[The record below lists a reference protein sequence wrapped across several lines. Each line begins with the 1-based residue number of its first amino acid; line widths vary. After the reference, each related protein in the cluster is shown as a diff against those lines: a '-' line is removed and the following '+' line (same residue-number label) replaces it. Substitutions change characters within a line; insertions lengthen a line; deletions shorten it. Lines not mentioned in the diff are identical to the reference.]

1 MLVKMLKNNHSLP
14 FFIILLFSAFALLR
28 MESMKQLW
36 SMEELIEQ
44 WTLHPDE
51 RVLVSSKVTSHRLG
65 FAILLKFFQIE
76 GRFPRYQFEM
86 PDETIR
92 YLAQQL
98 GIAPQ
103 QYDAYDWKGRTIKY
117 HRAEIR
123 QVLGFREVTVEDSQQ
138 MIVWLCEHPLTQ
150 VRQLEHL
157 KAIVY
162 QRFRDLKIEPPTP
175 DRVERLIRSA
185 LRASEEQFCA
195 AILAKLAPVT
205 VERLDTLINTSDLPS
220 GPSNELDPARSV
232 FYQLKTDPGAASV
245 ASILAEANK
254 LEIIRQLDLPPDLFL
269 TVAPAIVHYYRRRA
283 ATEPPREM
291 RRHPPSI
298 RYTLLAAFCVY
309 RCQEITDNLVDL
321 LINIVHRIGARAEN
335 KVKKAVLEDFKRVS
349 GKHDILFRVALAS
362 VEQPDGTIRQV
373 LYPAVGEQ
381 TFYDL
386 VAEYQSGGATYEERV
401 QTVMRASYSNHYRRI
416 VPILLGTLE
425 FRSNNRTHRPVIR
438 ALELLKKYANSS
450 KVYYAEEE
458 EVPLEGVV
466 RAAWHDLIV
475 KYDKDGV
482 RQINRINY
490 EVAVLEA
497 LRENLRSKEIWVVGA
512 DRYRNPDE
520 DLPSDFDDQRT
531 AYYEALNLPLD
542 ADRFIARLQQAMTD
556 ALDSLHQTIPI
567 DARVKVFK
575 RAGGWISVSPP
586 VLQPEPPQ
594 LRFLKAELFQRWPMH
609 HLLDILKETDL
620 QIGFT
625 DSFKSVAARE
635 ILDRP
640 TLQKRLL
647 LDLYALGTNT
657 GIKRMSASPHGE
669 EYKDLLYVRRRFIHR
684 EALRNAISDVANAI
698 FRVRMPH
705 VWGEAT
711 SCASD
716 SKKFGATDQNLL
728 TEWHIR
734 YRGPGIMV
742 YWHVEKKSVCIYSQL
757 KTCSSSEV
765 AAMIEGVLRHCT
777 DMTVEK
783 NYVDTHGQSEI
794 AFAFC
799 HLLGFRLLP
808 RLKGIHA
815 QKLYRPFAGQP
826 NAYPHLQLILT
837 RPIQWDLIRQQY
849 DEMVKYAT
857 ALKLGTAD
865 AEAILR
871 RFTRA
876 SLQHPTYRA
885 LAELGKV
892 VKTIFL
898 CEYLSSDALRQE
910 IHEGLNVIESW
921 NSVNGFIFYGKSSE
935 ISTNRKDDQE
945 VAILALHLLQLCLV
959 YINTLMFQEILAEP
973 AWMARMTPDDL
984 RAITPLIF
992 TNVTPYGSF
1001 DLDLTKRL
1009 NIAVPSLTLH

>member
-1 MLVKMLKNNHSLP
+1 
-14 FFIILLFSAFALLR
+14 
-28 MESMKQLW
+28 MKQSW
-36 SMEELIEQ
+36 TMEELVEQ

-51 RVLVSSKVTSHRLG
+51 WALLKGKANAHRLG
-65 FAILLKFFQIE
+65 YVFLLKFFQIE

-86 PDETIR
+86 PDQVIH

-98 GIAPQ
+98 DVPPEH
-103 QYDAYDWKGRTIKY
+103 YTDYDWRGRTIKY

-123 QVLGFREVTVEDSQQ
+123 QFCGFREATLDDSQH
-138 MIVWLCEHPLTQ
+138 MITWLCEHPLTQ
-150 VRQLEHL
+150 IRQVEHL
-157 KAIVY
+157 KVLIY

-175 DRVERLIRSA
+175 DQVERLVRSA
-185 LRASEEQFCA
+185 LHTSEAQFCA
-195 AILAKLAPVT
+195 TVAEKLTPLT
-205 VERLDTLINTSDLPS
+205 LERLDALTVSSTPQSLP
-220 GPSNELDPARSV
+220 PDEMDVERSV
-232 FYQLKTDPGAASV
+232 FYQLKTDPGPANVASV
-245 ASILAEANK
+245 LAEGNK
-254 LEIIRQLDLPPDLFL
+254 LEVIRHLELPNDLFQN
-269 TVAPAIVHYYRRRA
+269 VAPAIVQYYRRRA
-283 ATEPPREM
+283 ATEPPREV

-298 RYTLLAAFCVY
+298 RHTLLAAFCLL
-309 RCQEITDNLVDL
+309 RRQEITDNLVEL
-321 LINIVHRIGARAEN
+321 LINIIHRIGARAEN
-335 KVKKAVLEDFKRVS
+335 KVKKAIVEDFKRVS
-349 GKHDILFRVALAS
+349 GKHAILFRVALAS
-362 VEQPDGTIRQV
+362 VAQPDDTIREV

-386 VAEYQSGGATYEERV
+386 VAEYQAGGATYQEKV
-401 QTVMRASYSNHYRRI
+401 QTVMRASYSAHYRRI
-416 VPILLGTLE
+416 VPILLAALE
-425 FRSNNRTHRPVIR
+425 FRSNNRTYRPIIR
-438 ALELLKKYANSS
+438 ALELLKKYASS
-450 KVYYAEEE
+450 AKVYYADDED
-458 EVPLEGVV
+458 VPLDGVV
-466 RAAWHDLIV
+466 KMAWRDVIV

-482 RQINRINY
+482 VQINRINY
-490 EVAVLEA
+490 EVAVLET
-497 LRENLRSKEIWVVGA
+497 LRDKLRSKEIWVVGA

-520 DLPSDFDDQRT
+520 DLPADFDEQRLV
-531 AYYEALNLPLD
+531 YYDILHLPLD
-542 ADRFIARLQQAMTD
+542 GDIFVARLQKALAD
-556 ALDSLHQTIPI
+556 ALEMLNLNIPTNPG
-567 DARVKVFK
+567 VKLLN
-575 RAGGWISVSPP
+575 RSGGWISVSPP
-586 VLQPEPPQ
+586 ILQAGPPQ
-594 LRFLKAELFQRWPMH
+594 LQFLKAELFRRWPMH
-609 HLLDILKETDL
+609 HLLDILKEADL

-625 DSFKSVAARE
+625 DAFKSVAARE
-635 ILDRP
+635 MLDRL

-669 EYKDLLYVRRRFIHR
+669 DYKDLLYVRRRFIHK
-684 EALRNAISDVANAI
+684 EALRQAIAQVADAI
-698 FRVRMPH
+698 FRIRMPH
-705 VWGEAT
+705 IWGEAT

-799 HLLGFRLLP
+799 SLLGFRLMP

-815 QKLYRPFAGQP
+815 QKLYRPLAGQP
-826 NAYPHLQLILT
+826 NAHPNLQPILT
-837 RPIQWDLIRQQY
+837 RPIEWDLITQQY

-871 RFTRA
+871 RFTRS

-959 YINTLMFQEILAEP
+959 YINTLMFQEVLAESQ
-973 AWMARMTPDDL
+973 WMLRMTPDDL
-984 RAITPLIF
+984 RAISPLIF
-992 TNVTPYGSF
+992 ANVTPYGSF
-1001 DLDLTKRL
+1001 QLDMTERL
-1009 NIAVPSLTLH
+1009 NIAVPTINLN